1 MDFRP
6 DAPQGDTGENAL
18 ARCWT
23 LTSQD
28 VAEVLR
34 ARGAEHRLRCAVQLC
49 TLRVTGRFVAD
60 YRRVPPEAVNH
71 LARQLGLDPVLVL
84 PDPERPATESAQL
97 QRIRRHLGWHEFD
110 GAAEGRL
117 RDRLQERA
125 AEGMTPGPLLALA
138 EDLLRA
144 ARVVLPAPSTL
155 ERLVASVAAHA
166 VQDLFERIAAGLP
179 ERLRD
184 AIEDLVDVPEG
195 EHRSPLAHLK
205 EPPPAARAKAVSVR
219 LARLDLLNG
228 LLGAGADLSAAAPQ
242 LQQHLAQLGR
252 RYDAQALKRFAP
264 AKRHALVAA
273 FLVETRKGL
282 LDQVVAMHDQYMT
295 RLERRSR
302 LAFEEKHR
310 ALRRRAKNG
319 LDVLLGAVDV
329 LLDTDQGAPI
339 SWLYETV
346 EEAELRE
353 AAADCRAFAR
363 LEERGLVDEMAAR
376 YGDLRR
382 YLPAFLCLPFEA
394 VAGSEAL
401 LAAVE
406 VARRLDAGASETLL
420 DDAPRHFVPAA
431 WRKVA
436 CPAGGRPRRALWEIA
451 LALALRDALR
461 SGDLFLASSRRH
473 VSFWN
478 LVMGE
483 AQWAEAKADAYAC
496 LLVPPWPDE
505 ALGALRARFDEAAG
519 AAARGLPRNL
529 FARVQD
535 GELRLR
541 QPDAL
546 PITPGLRKLRAV
558 VAASLPQVRVEDM
571 LRQVDRWT
579 GLTRALAPLG
589 GYEPRSGEDTY
600 RTLLAALIAH
610 GTNLGVAAM
619 SGSIEGMTPDRL
631 HHASQWFL
639 REVTLKAAN
648 RAVVDHHHALPFSA
662 TWGDGTLSSSDGQ
675 RFAVQ
680 RDGLLGAVYPRYFGY
695 YDRAITLYTHLSDRF
710 GVFATQA
717 ISCAPREA
725 GYVLDGLLENDT
737 LVRPLAHTTDTH
749 GFTEQLFG
757 LCHILGIAFMP
768 RLKDLPDQQLYR
780 LDKRT
785 DCGPLESLFRGVV
798 DTTLIVE
805 QWDQLVR
812 IAASL
817 RDRTAPAHVVL
828 QRLINASPADR
839 VSKALTALG
848 RACKTIFVL
857 RYIHEEPM
865 RLAIQRQLNRG
876 EARHAL
882 ARWLFFANRGEFRV
896 GDYEEVMSKASC
908 LGLLSNA
915 AVLWNTVQIERVVG
929 RLRAGGAEI
938 DPADL
943 AHVWPLQHARII
955 PNGTYFLGWPQDET
969 TEAAPA

>member
-1 MDFRP
+1 MSAE
-6 DAPQGDTGENAL
+6 DALTRDWAL
-18 ARCWT
+18 TPA
-23 LTSQD
+23 D
-28 VAEVLR
+28 AAEVLR
-34 ARGAEHRLRCAVQLC
+34 GRGATHRLRSAVQLC
-49 TLRVTGRFVAD
+49 ALRATGRFAAD
-60 YRRVPPEAVNH
+60 YGRVPPEAVSH
-71 LARQLGLDPVLVL
+71 LAQQLGLDPVLSL
-84 PDPERPATESAQL
+84 STPGRPATETAQL
-97 QRIRRHLGWHEFD
+97 GRIRQHLGWQEFD
-110 GAAEGRL
+110 GAAEQAL

-125 AEGMTPGPLLALA
+125 AEGMLPGPLLALA

-144 ARVVLPAPSTL
+144 GRIVLPAPSTL

-166 VQDLFERIAAGLP
+166 VQ
-179 ERLRD
+179 
-184 AIEDLVDVPEG
+184 
-195 EHRSPLAHLK
+195 
-205 EPPPAARAKAVSVR
+205 
-219 LARLDLLNG
+219 G
-228 LLGAGADLSAAAPQ
+228 LLGTGVDLAAATPQ
-242 LQQHLAQLGR
+242 LVQHLAQLGR
-252 RYDAQALKRFAP
+252 RYDAQALKRFAAP
-264 AKRHALVAA
+264 KRHALVAA

-282 LDQVVAMHDQYMT
+282 LDQAVAMHDQYMT
-295 RLERRSR
+295 GLERRSR
-302 LAFEEKHR
+302 LAFEDKQR

-319 LDVLLGAVDV
+319 LDTLLAAVDV
-329 LLDTDQGAPI
+329 LLDADRAAPV
-339 SWLYETV
+339 SSLYE
-346 EEAELRE
+346 ELSEPDLRQ
-353 AAADCRAFAR
+353 AGADCRAFAR
-363 LEERGLVDEMAAR
+363 LEERGFVDELAAR

-382 YLPAFLCLPFEA
+382 YLPAFLRLPFEA
-394 VAGSEAL
+394 AAGSEAL

-406 VARRLDAGASETLL
+406 AVRKLDAGASEKLL
-420 DDAPRHFVPAA
+420 DDAPRHFIPAS

-436 CPAGGRPRRALWEIA
+436 CPAGQRPRRALWEIA
-451 LALALRDALR
+451 LAFAVRDALR
-461 SGDLFLASSRRH
+461 SGDLFLAASRRH
-473 VSFWN
+473 VAFWN
-478 LVMGE
+478 LVMGDR
-483 AQWAEAKADAYAC
+483 QWAEAKEDAYAR
-496 LLVPPWPDE
+496 LSVPPRPDD
-505 ALGALRARFDEAAG
+505 ALAALRARFDEAAG

-529 FARVQD
+529 FATIRNGD
-535 GELRLR
+535 LRLR
-541 QPDAL
+541 QPDA
-546 PITPGLRKLRAV
+546 PPVTPGLRKLRAV
-558 VAASLPQVRVEDM
+558 IAASLPQIRVEDM

-579 GLTRALAPLG
+579 GLSRALTPLG
-589 GYEPRSGEDTY
+589 GYEPRTGGEDAY

-639 REVTLKAAN
+639 RESTLKAAN
-648 RAVVDHHHALPFSA
+648 KAVVDHHHRLPFST
-662 TWGDGTLSSSDGQ
+662 TWGDGALSSSDGQ

-695 YDRAITLYTHLSDRF
+695 YDRAITLYTHLSDQF

-737 LVRPLAHTTDTH
+737 LIRPQAHTTDTH

-757 LCHILGIAFMP
+757 LCHLLGIAFMP
-768 RLKDLPDQQLYR
+768 RLKDLPDQHLYK
-780 LDKRT
+780 LDKGA
-785 DCGPLESLFRGVV
+785 DHGVLEPLFRGVV
-798 DTTLIVE
+798 DMALIAE

-848 RACKTIFVL
+848 RACKTVFVL
-857 RYIHEEPM
+857 RYLNEEPT
-865 RLAIQRQLNRG
+865 RRTIQRQLNRG
-876 EARHAL
+876 EARHSL

-896 GDYEEVMSKASC
+896 GDYEEVMNKASC

-915 AVLWNTVQIERVVG
+915 AVLWNTVQIEHVVG

-955 PNGTYFLGWPQDET
+955 PNGTYFLGWPQSKTPEM
-969 TEAAPA
+969 APA

>member
-1 MDFRP
+1 MLSEDV
-6 DAPQGDTGENAL
+6 L
-18 ARCWT
+18 ARRWT
-23 LTSQD
+23 LTPRD
-28 VAEVLR
+28 AAEVRR
-34 ARGAEHRLRCAVQLC
+34 ARGAAHRLRCAVQLC
-49 TLRVTGRFVAD
+49 TLRATGRFVTD
-60 YRRVPPEAVNH
+60 YRHVPPAAVNH

-84 PDPERPATESAQL
+84 PNPERPATESAQL
-97 QRIRRHLGWHEFD
+97 QRIRRHLGWHAFD
-110 GAAEGRL
+110 GIAEQRL

-144 ARVVLPAPSTL
+144 AQVVLPAPSTL

-166 VQDLFERIAAGLP
+166 VQDLFERLAAGLP
-179 ERLRD
+179 DRLRD

-195 EHRSPLAHLK
+195 EHRSALACLK
-205 EPPPAARAKAVSVR
+205 EPPPAARAPAIAAS
-219 LARLDLLNG
+219 LARLDLLNE
-228 LLGAGADLSAAAPQ
+228 LLGAEVDLAAITPP
-242 LQQHLAQLGR
+242 LLQHLAQLGR

-264 AKRHALVAA
+264 PKRHALVAA
-273 FLVETRKGL
+273 FLVEARKGL
-282 LDQVVAMHDQYMT
+282 LDEVVTMHDQYMMGF
-295 RLERRSR
+295 ERRSR
-302 LAFEEKHR
+302 LAYEEKHR
-310 ALRRRAKNG
+310 ALRRRARNG
-319 LDVLLGAVDV
+319 LNTLLGAVDV
-329 LLDTDQGAPI
+329 LLDADRDAPV
-339 SWLYETV
+339 SRLYETV
-346 EEAELRE
+346 AEAELRG

-363 LEERGLVDEMAAR
+363 LEERGLVDELAAR
-376 YGDLRR
+376 YGDLRK
-382 YLPAFLCLPFEA
+382 YLPAFLRLPLA
-394 VAGSEAL
+394 AAAGSKAL

-406 VARRLDAGASETLL
+406 IARRLDAGASETLL

-436 CPAGGRPRRALWEIA
+436 CPAGQRPRRALWEIA
-451 LALALRDALR
+451 LAFAVRDALR
-461 SGDLFLASSRRH
+461 SGDLFLAASRRH
-473 VSFWN
+473 VAFWN
-478 LVMGE
+478 LVMSE
-483 AQWAEAKADAYAC
+483 QQWAEAKGDAYAR
-496 LLVPPWPDE
+496 LPVPPRPDE

-519 AAARGLPRNL
+519 AAARGLSRNL

-535 GELRLR
+535 SELRLR
-541 QPDAL
+541 RPDAL

-558 VAASLPQVRVEDM
+558 IGASLPQVRVEDM

-589 GYEPRSGEDTY
+589 GYEPRGDGRDTY

-619 SGSIEGMTPDRL
+619 AGSIEGMTPDRL
-631 HHASQWFL
+631 HHAWQWFL
-639 REVTLKAAN
+639 REATLKAAN
-648 RAVVDHHHALPFSA
+648 KAVVDHHHALPFSA

-680 RDGLLGAVYPRYFGY
+680 QEGLLGTVYPRYFGY

-737 LVRPLAHTTDTH
+737 LVRPLAHTTDTP

-757 LCHILGIAFMP
+757 LCHLLGIAFLP
-768 RLKDLPDQQLYR
+768 RLKDLPDQQLYK
-780 LDKRT
+780 LDRGT
-785 DCGPLESLFRGVV
+785 DHGPLEPLFRGVV
-798 DTTLIVE
+798 DTALIAE
-805 QWDQLVR
+805 QWDPLVR

-839 VSKALTALG
+839 VSKALAALG
-848 RACKTIFVL
+848 RACKTLFVL
-857 RYIHEEPM
+857 RYIHEEPT

-915 AVLWNTVQIERVVG
+915 AVLGNTIQIERVVG

-938 DPADL
+938 DPTDL

-969 TEAAPA
+969 AEAGPA

>member
-1 MDFRP
+1 MNFRTE
-6 DAPQGDTGENAL
+6 APQGDTGEDAL
-18 ARCWT
+18 ARRWT
-23 LTSQD
+23 LTTAD
-28 VAEVLR
+28 TAEVLR

-49 TLRVTGRFVAD
+49 TLRATGRFVAD

-71 LARQLGLDPVLVL
+71 LALQLGLDPVLAL
-84 PDPERPATESAQL
+84 PDPERPATESAHFA
-97 QRIRRHLGWHEFD
+97 RIRGHLGWDEFD
-110 GAAEGRL
+110 HAAEQKL
-117 RDRLQERA
+117 RERLQERV

-144 ARVVLPAPSTL
+144 ARVVLPALSTL
-155 ERLVASVAAHA
+155 ERLVASVAAHT
-166 VQDLFERIAAGLP
+166 VQELFEHIAAGLP
-179 ERLRD
+179 ERLRE

-205 EPPPAARAKAVSVR
+205 EPPPAARAKAIAAH
-219 LARLDLLNG
+219 LARLDLLNR
-228 LLGAGADLSAAAPQ
+228 LLGAGADLSAATPQ
-242 LQQHLAQLGR
+242 MQQHLAQLGR
-252 RYDAQALKRFAP
+252 RYDAQALKRFAAP
-264 AKRHALVAA
+264 KRHALVAA

-302 LAFEEKHR
+302 LAFEAKYR
-310 ALRRRAKNG
+310 ALRRRAKAG
-319 LDVLLGAVDV
+319 LDTLLDAVDV
-329 LLDTDQGAPI
+329 MLDTDRGAPI
-339 SWLYETV
+339 SRLYETIT
-346 EEAELRE
+346 E
-353 AAADCRAFAR
+353 AALRGAATDCRTFAR
-363 LEERGLVDEMAAR
+363 LEERGLVDELAAR
-376 YGDLRR
+376 YADLRR
-382 YLPAFLCLPFEA
+382 YLPAFLRLPFEA
-394 VAGSEAL
+394 AAGSETL
-401 LAAVE
+401 LAAIE
-406 VARRLDAGASETLL
+406 VTRKLDSGTSEALL

-431 WRKVA
+431 WRKMA
-436 CPAGGRPRRALWEIA
+436 CPVGQRPRRALWETA
-451 LALALRDALR
+451 LAFAVRDALR
-461 SGDLFLASSRRH
+461 SGDLFLAASRRH

-478 LVMGE
+478 LLMDE
-483 AQWAEAKADAYAC
+483 QQWAEAKGDVYAC
-496 LLVPPWPDE
+496 LPVPHRPDE

-519 AAARGLPRNL
+519 AAARGLSRNL
-529 FARVQD
+529 FARIQD
-535 GELRLR
+535 GELRL
-541 QPDAL
+541 QKPDAL

-558 VAASLPQVRVEDM
+558 IAASLPQIRVEDM

-579 GLTRALAPLG
+579 GLAGALTPLG
-589 GYEPRSGEDTY
+589 GYEPRGGEDTY

-619 SGSIEGMTPDRL
+619 AGSIEGMTPDRL

-648 RAVVDHHHALPFSA
+648 KAVVDHHHALPFSV

-680 RDGLLGAVYPRYFGY
+680 RDGLMGAVYPRYFGY
-695 YDRAITLYTHLSDRF
+695 YDRAITLYTHISDRF

-757 LCHILGIAFMP
+757 LCHLLGIAFMP
-768 RLKDLPDQQLYR
+768 RLKDLPDQQLYK
-780 LDKRT
+780 LDKGT
-785 DCGPLESLFRGVV
+785 DYGPFEPLFRGVV
-798 DTTLIVE
+798 DTALIAE
-805 QWDQLVR
+805 QWDQLMR

-848 RACKTIFVL
+848 RACKTLFIL
-857 RYIHEEPM
+857 RYIHEEPT
-865 RLAIQRQLNRG
+865 RLAIQSQLNRG

-896 GDYEEVMSKASC
+896 ADYEEVMSKASC

-929 RLRAGGAEI
+929 RLRTAGAEI

-955 PNGTYFLGWPQDET
+955 PNGTYFLGWPQDEAA
-969 TEAAPA
+969 EAAPV

>member
-1 MDFRP
+1 VRFRTE
-6 DAPQGDTGENAL
+6 APQGDTGEDAL
-18 ARCWT
+18 ARRWT
-23 LTSQD
+23 LTTAD
-28 VAEVLR
+28 TAEVLR

-49 TLRVTGRFVAD
+49 TLRATGRFVAD

-71 LARQLGLDPVLVL
+71 LALQLGLDPVLAL
-84 PDPERPATESAQL
+84 PDSERPATESAHFARL
-97 QRIRRHLGWHEFD
+97 RRHLGWGEFD
-110 GAAEGRL
+110 HTAEQKL
-117 RDRLQERA
+117 RERLQERV

-155 ERLVASVAAHA
+155 ERLVASVAAHT
-166 VQDLFERIAAGLP
+166 VQELFERIAAGLP
-179 ERLRD
+179 ERLRE

-195 EHRSPLAHLK
+195 EHRSSLAHLK
-205 EPPPAARAKAVSVR
+205 EPPPAARAKAISSR
-219 LARLDLLNG
+219 LARLDLLDG
-228 LLGAGADLSAAAPQ
+228 LLGAGADLSTATPQ
-242 LQQHLAQLGR
+242 MQQHLAQLGR
-252 RYDAQALKRFAP
+252 RYDAQALKRFAAP
-264 AKRHALVAA
+264 KRYALVAA

-282 LDQVVAMHDQYMT
+282 LDQLVAMHDQYMT
-295 RLERRSR
+295 GLERRSR
-302 LAFEEKHR
+302 LAFEAKYR
-310 ALRRRAKNG
+310 ARRRRAKAG
-319 LDVLLGAVDV
+319 LDILLDAVDV
-329 LLDTDQGAPI
+329 MLDTDRGAPI
-339 SWLYETV
+339 SRLYETIT
-346 EEAELRE
+346 EAELRG
-353 AAADCRAFAR
+353 AATDCRAFAR
-363 LEERGLVDEMAAR
+363 LEERGLVDELAAR
-376 YGDLRR
+376 YADLRR
-382 YLPAFLCLPFEA
+382 YLPAFLRLPFEA
-394 VAGSEAL
+394 AAGSETL
-401 LAAVE
+401 LAAIE
-406 VARRLDAGASETLL
+406 VTRRLDSGASEALL

-431 WRKVA
+431 WRKMA
-436 CPAGGRPRRALWEIA
+436 CPAGQRPRRALWEIA
-451 LALALRDALR
+451 LAFAVRDALR
-461 SGDLFLASSRRH
+461 SGDLFLAASRRH

-478 LVMGE
+478 LLMDE
-483 AQWAEAKADAYAC
+483 QQWAEAKRDVYAC
-496 LLVPPWPDE
+496 LPVPHRPDE

-519 AAARGLPRNL
+519 AAAGGLSRNL
-529 FARVQD
+529 FARIQD
-535 GELRLR
+535 GELRL
-541 QPDAL
+541 QKPDAL

-558 VAASLPQVRVEDM
+558 IAASLPQVRVEDM

-579 GLTRALAPLG
+579 GLARALTPLG
-589 GYEPRSGEDTY
+589 GYEPRGGEDTY

-619 SGSIEGMTPDRL
+619 AGSIEGMTPDRL
-631 HHASQWFL
+631 HHASRWFL

-648 RAVVDHHHALPFSA
+648 KAVVDHHHALPFSV

-695 YDRAITLYTHLSDRF
+695 YDRAITLYTHISDRF

-757 LCHILGIAFMP
+757 LCHLLGIAFMP
-768 RLKDLPDQQLYR
+768 RLKDLPDQQLYK
-780 LDKRT
+780 LDRGT
-785 DCGPLESLFRGVV
+785 DYGPFEPLFRGVV
-798 DTTLIVE
+798 DTVLIAE

-848 RACKTIFVL
+848 RACKTLFIL
-857 RYIHEEPM
+857 RYIHEEPT
-865 RLAIQRQLNRG
+865 RLAIQSQLNRG

-896 GDYEEVMSKASC
+896 ADYEEVMSKASC

-929 RLRAGGAEI
+929 RLRTAGAEI

-955 PNGTYFLGWPQDET
+955 PNGTYFLGWPQDEAA
-969 TEAAPA
+969 EATPV